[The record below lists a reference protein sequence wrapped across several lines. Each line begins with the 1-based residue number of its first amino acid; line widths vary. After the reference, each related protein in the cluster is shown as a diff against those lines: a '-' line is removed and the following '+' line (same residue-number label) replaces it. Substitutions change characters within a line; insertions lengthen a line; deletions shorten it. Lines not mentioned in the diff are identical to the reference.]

1 MAHTF
6 AHPKGLVYTD
16 SVAQR
21 PILASPATRAAIDV
35 IRLILTTLY
44 VSSQS

>member
-6 AHPKGLVYTD
+6 THPKGLVYTD

-21 PILASPATRAAIDV
+21 PILASPTARAAINV
-35 IRLILTTLY
+35 IRLILTTLDA
-44 VSSQS
+44 SSQS